1 MLGLMVINDKLNLK
15 ILMYIITL
23 WRKSM
28 IQSDKRVSSLKIYN
42 YTQGKGYDI
51 KEIKKKMK
59 TFQMLKKGIFGYF
72 F

>member
-1 MLGLMVINDKLNLK
+1 MVINDKLNLK

-42 YTQGKGYDI
+42 YTQ
-51 KEIKKKMK
+51 EIKKKMK

>member
-1 MLGLMVINDKLNLK
+1 
-15 ILMYIITL
+15 
-23 WRKSM
+23 M